1 MKFLGVETGVG
12 WVPHLLEMMDDRYW
26 RNRHWTGIQLKH
38 PPSEYWRRNWAGTF
52 IIDRSGIAL
61 REMVGIENMMWS
73 TDFPIMATIGLIPA
87 KPWRNFSPESARKKQ
102 EIVAANCARLYQL
115 DS

>member
-1 MKFLGVETGVG
+1 MG

-26 RNRHWTGIQLKH
+26 RNRHWTGIELKH

-73 TDFPIMATIGLIPA
+73 TDFPHHGNDWPYSRKTVEELFTGVPA
-87 KPWRNFSPESARKKQ
+87 AHRRK
-102 EIVAANCARLYQL
+102 IVAENCARLYKL